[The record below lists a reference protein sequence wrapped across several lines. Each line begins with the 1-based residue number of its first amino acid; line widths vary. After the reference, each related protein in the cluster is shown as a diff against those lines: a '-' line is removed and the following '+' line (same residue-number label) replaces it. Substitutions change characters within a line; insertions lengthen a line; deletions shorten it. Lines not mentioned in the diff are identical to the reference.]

1 MRLTGLLL
9 LTLIMA
15 SCGTESG
22 RFRIEGRFRNLNQG
36 EFYVYSHDGGTD
48 GMDTIHVASGRFA
61 YETDLDH
68 PATFII
74 VFPNFSEQ
82 AVFGNSGETVTIEGD
97 ASNLKEME
105 IKGTED
111 NDEMTAFRMRLNKL
125 MPPEVSAAVAGFVRE
140 HPASPAALYAVE
152 RYLVRSAVPDY
163 RKAYELTGV
172 MQKAAPDN
180 MKVIGMRRELKQLIA
195 SEPGATLPA
204 FTAKAMD
211 GRMAGSK
218 DLKAKVN
225 VVCLWA
231 SWSYDSQ
238 SMLRTLKEL
247 TRKYGKDMAVVS
259 ISVDGV
265 AADCDRALERDS
277 ISWPNICDGK
287 MWDSPL
293 LGKTGLATVPG
304 CIIADAKGKIVARN
318 LSRQQLRDKIES
330 MLK

>member
-48 GMDTIHVASGRFA
+48 GMDTIHVASGRFV
-61 YETDLDH
+61 YETALDH
-68 PATFII
+68 PATFVV

-82 AVFGNSGETVTIEGD
+82 PVFGNSGETVEIDGD

-105 IKGTED
+105 ISGTED
-111 NDEMTAFRMRLNKL
+111 NDIMTAFRMRLNKL
-125 MPPEVSAAVAGFVRE
+125 MPPEIPGAVAGFVAD
-140 HPASPAALYAVE
+140 HPASPAAQYAVE
-152 RYLVRSAVPDY
+152 RYLMRNAAPDY
-163 RKAYELTGV
+163 RKAYELTGI

-180 MKVIGMRRELKQLIA
+180 MKVIGLRRELKRLIA
-195 SEPGATLPA
+195 SEPGATLPS

-211 GRMAGSK
+211 GRQAGSK

-238 SMLRTLKEL
+238 TMLRTLKDL
-247 TRKYGKDMAVVS
+247 KRRYGKDISVVS

-265 AADCDRALERDS
+265 ASDCNRAIERDS
-277 ISWPNICDGK
+277 IDWPNICDGK

-293 LGKTGLATVPG
+293 LGKTGLATVPA
-304 CIIADAKGKIVARN
+304 CIVADGKGKIVARN
-318 LSRQQLRDKIES
+318 LSRQQLREKIES